1 LRIGLSGAG
10 RLSFVE
16 LREIGVSHDDP
27 EGLCAGATIDP
38 NTKPER
44 AFRVPI
50 RRAIVCTRSA
60 ASCFDPDLAAAPGS
74 KNVELCGFLAQ

>member
-1 LRIGLSGAG
+1 MFAHRSQRSRSFITLI
-10 RLSFVE
+10 SFVE
-16 LREIGVSHDDP
+16 LREIGVFHDDP
-27 EGLCAGATIDP
+27 EGPCAGATIDP

-60 ASCFDPDLAAAPGS
+60 APGS
-74 KNVELCGFLAQ
+74 KNVELCDFLTQ